1 MNLVSDT
8 KSRKLAIMLSLSIIF
23 VGVSMTA
30 IGGWQN
36 SIPTVIIAQ
45 FIQGLGIS
53 SIVPLS
59 YAILSDFT
67 SEKLKPRAVIIVNTA
82 WSFSTVLLGVFYLVS
97 LEWYIFIVFIMLIPL
112 VSVFV
117 LFYFFLL

>member
-1 MNLVSDT
+1 V
-8 KSRKLAIMLSLSIIF
+8 
-23 VGVSMTA
+23 TA

-82 WSFSTVLLGVFYLVS
+82 WYDL
-97 LEWYIFIVFIMLIPL
+97 
-112 VSVFV
+112 
-117 LFYFFLL
+117 